1 MDILNSDDSDRDANY
16 YPDEDLE
23 DLLSSEE
30 DRPDQKKKKRKTGKK
45 DKTTLGY
52 EGTTNEFNDQT
63 MPEEGNLDQAVPV
76 VKVGNLNEVV
86 GQPNHYE
93 GTNKEIVTK
102 RGTIRKRGL
111 KGESRKARRERK
123 ELRNRGQ
130 EYKTKK
136 GETVKSRKSES
147 LGPCRNK
154 CSEKVPDYVR
164 EKLFEEYW
172 GMSNYNRRYS
182 YIASLV
188 QLEEP
193 KRRRVWSENENNHFR
208 LVSIKYNIEI
218 HGTKVLVCKGCF
230 VKIFGEPKNGRK
242 RCTEKKSFF

>member
-1 MDILNSDDSDRDANY
+1 MKIWRICY
-16 YPDEDLE
+16 H
-23 DLLSSEE
+23 
-30 DRPDQKKKKRKTGKK
+30 QKRIAQFKKKRKIGKK
-45 DKTTLGY
+45 DKTTLDY

-63 MPEEGNLDQAVPV
+63 MSEEGNLDQTPVDQTVPV

-86 GQPNHYE
+86 GQRNHDE

-130 EYKTKK
+130 EYKTKN
-136 GETVKSRKSES
+136 GETVKSRKSEA

-172 GMSNYNRRYS
+172 GMSNYNRRCS

-188 QLEEP
+188 QLE
-193 KRRRVWSENENNHFR
+193 
-208 LVSIKYNIEI
+208 
-218 HGTKVLVCKGCF
+218 
-230 VKIFGEPKNGRK
+230 
-242 RCTEKKSFF
+242 